1 MSDPDFH
8 GPPGVEYTSPE
19 EGRGFVIVSQIP
31 SASLIAASPEL
42 ETLFYAEVLLTEL
55 RNDIAREL
63 QDATL
68 PLGDLYREM
77 RAIDFR
83 AGDEQK
89 AAYEEA
95 RDAVRAERTRLIGRG
110 GTMRVLAA
118 EKRDA
123 ELDRRVAMAERLD
136 LQREV
141 RIALRDARM
150 AR

>member
-1 MSDPDFH
+1 MTDPIFH
-8 GPPGVEYTSPE
+8 GPPGVEYTPPE
-19 EGRGFVIVSQIP
+19 PGRGFVIVSQIP
-31 SASLIAASPEL
+31 SESLIAASPQL
-42 ETLFYAEVLLTEL
+42 EALFYTEVLLTEL

-68 PLGDLYREM
+68 HLGDLYREM

-95 RDAVRAERTRLIGRG
+95 RDAVRAERRRLIGRH

-123 ELDRRVAMAERLD
+123 KADMYEARQERLE
-136 LQREV
+136 LQDKV
-141 RIALRDARM
+141 RSELWKTRR
-150 AR
+150 

>member
-1 MSDPDFH
+1 MTDPIFH
-8 GPPGVEYTSPE
+8 GPSGVEYTPPE

-31 SASLIAASPEL
+31 SESLIAASPQL
-42 ETLFYAEVLLTEL
+42 EALFYTEVLLTEL

-68 PLGDLYREM
+68 HLGDLYREM

-83 AGDEQK
+83 AGPKEK

-95 RDAVRAERTRLIGRG
+95 RDAVRAERTRLIGRN
-110 GTMRVLAA
+110 GTMRVLTA

-123 ELDRRVAMAERLD
+123 ELDRGVAMDERLD

-141 RIALRDARM
+141 RLGLRAARM
-150 AR
+150 TR

>member
-1 MSDPDFH
+1 MTDADFH
-8 GPPGVEYTSPE
+8 GPPGVEYTKPE
-19 EGRGFVIVSQIP
+19 PGRGFVIVSQIP
-31 SASLIAASPEL
+31 SESLIAASPEL
-42 ETLFYAEVLLTEL
+42 EMLFYTEVLLTEL

-68 PLGDLYREM
+68 PLGELIREM

-83 AGDEQK
+83 AEKD
-89 AAYEEA
+89 AYDEA
-95 RDAVRAERTRLIGRG
+95 RRAVADERTRLIGRG

-123 ELDRRVAMAERLD
+123 ELDRRSAAAERLD
-136 LQREV
+136 LQHEV